1 VRSDPSVREVG
12 TIEDLDP
19 SDWDALVP
27 DNALCSHGWLRTV
40 EETCDVAL
48 QPAYLVIEEARCLR
62 AATWC
67 YLLPATRTVLT
78 VDDLMFGRA
87 RGGANAL
94 GLTFLPAVTCRPIAG
109 YEGHVLVHPAVD
121 AASATFMRRALVNA
135 LEALASSEGTGLAF
149 SCLTDREAGL
159 LDLLA
164 ERGYRRTLQFPV
176 SYLDVRWD
184 SFSGYLE
191 HVKSHSRRTAGSI
204 RNEINRARKTEVIVE
219 RLRDPAPSET
229 RLIDLASG
237 HMRRT
242 VGRPFPFRAG
252 FFTSLARNLGERA
265 HVYIALK
272 EGDMTGFSL
281 MLERGGVAHVVFI
294 GLDPGRSKRDPT
306 YFLLAYDRPIMD
318 AIARGFSRIHF
329 GEALYELKRRRGC
342 STFGTWCCYRASSPA
357 RHLLV
362 GPWFAFHSLWMKMK
376 LGRAR

>member
-1 VRSDPSVREVG
+1 VRPGPSVRAVG
-12 TIEDLDP
+12 SIADIDP

-27 DNALCSHGWLRTV
+27 DNAMCSHGWLRTV

-48 QPAYLVIEEARCLR
+48 RPTYFVIEEARRLR

-67 YLLPATRTVLT
+67 YRLPATKTVLT
-78 VDDLMFGRA
+78 IDDLMFGRA
-87 RGGANAL
+87 RGVANAL
-94 GLTFLPAVTCRPIAG
+94 GLTFLPAVLCRPMAG

-121 AASATFMRRALVNA
+121 AASAASMGRALVDA
-135 LEALASSEGTGLAF
+135 LEALASSDGTGLAF
-149 SCLTDREAGL
+149 SCLTDRQAGL

-191 HVKSHSRRTAGSI
+191 HVKSRSRGTAGSI
-204 RNEINRARKTEVIVE
+204 RSEINRARKAEVVVE
-219 RLRDPAPSET
+219 RLHDPAPSEA

-237 HMRRT
+237 QMRRT
-242 VGRPFPFRAG
+242 AGRPFPFRAG
-252 FFTSLARNLGERA
+252 FFTSLARNLGEGA
-265 HVYIALK
+265 HVYAAFK
-272 EGDMTGFSL
+272 EGSLTGFSL
-281 MLERGGVAHVVFI
+281 MLERGGVAHVPFI
-294 GLDPGRSKRDPT
+294 GLDPGRSKQDPS

-318 AIARGFSRIHF
+318 AIAQGFSRVHF
-329 GEALYELKRRRGC
+329 GEALYEFKRRRGC

-362 GPWFAFHSLWMKMK
+362 GRWFAFHSLWMKLK
-376 LGRAR
+376 LRQAR